1 MLSHLV
7 YISKREP
14 KCTDEEIEKIL
25 RACQENNSKID
36 TTGVLLYTDKQ
47 FVQYLEGEY
56 KKIMGLYDKIKGD
69 ERHKKVALITSGPI
83 KERLF
88 PSWEMGSKELDFNNI
103 QYNSNITLEDKVEF
117 DKIMAGEETTRAMTV
132 IKKLFK

>member
-7 YISKREP
+7 YISQRKP
-14 KCTDEEIEKIL
+14 NCTEEEIDNIL
-25 RACQENNSKID
+25 KACQANNSKID

-56 KKIMGLYDKIKGD
+56 KTILDLYDNIKKD
-69 ERHKKVALITSGPI
+69 DRHKNAILITSGPI

-88 PSWEMGSKELDFNNI
+88 PSLQMESKQLDFSSI
-103 QYNSNITLEDKVEF
+103 DFKTSISGDDEKEF
-117 DKIMAGEETTRAMTV
+117 SRILAGEETTRAMGI